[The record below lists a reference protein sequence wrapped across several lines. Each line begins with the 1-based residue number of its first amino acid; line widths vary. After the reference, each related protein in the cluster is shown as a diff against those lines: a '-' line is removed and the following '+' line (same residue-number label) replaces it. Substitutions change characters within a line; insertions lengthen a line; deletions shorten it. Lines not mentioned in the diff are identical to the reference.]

1 MSSSVCDLRSNKTQN
16 RDLMGQKERDGELQ
30 GRQRRRSGKE
40 TEIRWDKVREHWE
53 KTPGSSPSCRPHAR
67 SLL

>member
-30 GRQRRRSGKE
+30 GRQRRRSGNE
-40 TEIRWDKVREHWE
+40 TEIRWDKVREH
-53 KTPGSSPSCRPHAR
+53 
-67 SLL
+67 